1 MPSRDEITWTDLIR
15 AFGDHGVIEQARNI
29 FDRMPRWDV
38 VAATCLLTANAQAG
52 HLKCLKCLFDSLPR
66 RDIVSWNA
74 TLAGYRSNGCVAES
88 MELLARMPQHN
99 ALSCTAAI
107 AACAENHRLDD
118 ARVLF
123 DRMPF
128 ATALASTI
136 LVSSYAQAGRIDD
149 SKSVFDRLE
158 ARTVVPHSSVVSWTA
173 MVVACAEGGQLDRAE
188 QAFRSMPARDIDS
201 AIAAWTSMVTAYARA
216 GRVDLAKE
224 LFDRSRVPSPVLCNA
239 MIAAYAQNGH
249 HREVFQGLVE
259 MSLRGIRADT
269 ITFVLLLMACSHR
282 GLADKSRDFFVAM
295 VADYGVAPCS
305 EHYNCVV
312 DALGRSGRVLEAED
326 LVAAM
331 PILPHS
337 TACRS
342 LLGACRIHGEMEMG
356 QRAARG
362 VIGLEESSGVSSDFV
377 LLSNIYSALHWQ

>member
-1 MPSRDEITWTDLIR
+1 
-15 AFGDHGVIEQARNI
+15 
-29 FDRMPRWDV
+29 
-38 VAATCLLTANAQAG
+38 
-52 HLKCLKCLFDSLPR
+52 
-66 RDIVSWNA
+66 
-74 TLAGYRSNGCVAES
+74 
-88 MELLARMPQHN
+88 
-99 ALSCTAAI
+99 
-107 AACAENHRLDD
+107 
-118 ARVLF
+118 
-123 DRMPF
+123 MPF

-158 ARTVVPHSSVVSWTA
+158 ARTVVSWNAIFNAYIHTGRFA
-173 MVVACAEGGQLDRAE
+173 DAKRAFDR
-188 QAFRSMPARDIDS
+188 MPARDAISWNAMIAGYSQYGFLEECRARSAVDRMPGHNVSTWNAIITGYALAGDPIQAKAIFDAMRRRNSFSWSALLQSSSHDLDLSRALFDRIPVKDAASWNAIIFSHARLGHLDRAKALFDS
-201 AIAAWTSMVTAYARA
+201 MPGEDSVIAAWTSMITAYARA

-249 HREVFQGLVE
+249 YREVFQGLVE

-295 VADYGVAPCS
+295 VADHGVAPCS

-362 VIGLEESSGVSSDFV
+362 AIGLEESSGVSSDFV